1 MSKNDQQL
9 PDSAIWFVRAD
20 KRNELSGYFL
30 ANGVVAMGWGIG
42 RIDPVESRE
51 EIADRLRQRY
61 PGTGQKLLSK
71 WAREIREFNQDIG
84 VGDAVATY
92 EPRGRTY
99 HIGVILSLLA
109 DPTEHAPLL
118 ERECEYVHRVA
129 WLYKMGRDALPQ
141 GYAKRNFDLRTSLH
155 RLSPEAS
162 AVLGRLCGDASTLTE
177 ELL

>member
-42 RIDPVESRE
+42 LIDPVESRE

-61 PGTGQKLLSK
+61 PATGQKLLSNGHAK
-71 WAREIREFNQDIG
+71 SEEFNQDIG
-84 VGDAVATY
+84 VEDAVATY

-109 DPTEHAPLL
+109 DPTEHAPFLSGSVSMFTGL
-118 ERECEYVHRVA
+118 HGYTRWAGMPSPRVTQR
-129 WLYKMGRDALPQ
+129 GISTR
-141 GYAKRNFDLRTSLH
+141 RTSLH

-162 AVLGRLCGDASTLTE
+162 AVLGRLCGDTSTLTE

>member
-1 MSKNDQQL
+1 MSTNNKQL

-30 ANGVVAMGWGIG
+30 ANGVVAIGWGIG
-42 RIDPVESRE
+42 PIDPVESRV
-51 EIADRLRQRY
+51 EIADCLRRRY
-61 PGTGQKLLSK
+61 PATRQTLLSK

-109 DPTEHAPLL
+109 DPTEHAPFLSGSVSMFTGL
-118 ERECEYVHRVA
+118 HGYTKWAGMPFPRVTQR
-129 WLYKMGRDALPQ
+129 GI
-141 GYAKRNFDLRTSLH
+141 
-155 RLSPEAS
+155 
-162 AVLGRLCGDASTLTE
+162 STAGHPCTDSRQRPAQC
-177 ELL
+177 

>member
-1 MSKNDQQL
+1 MSTDNKQL

-42 RIDPVESRE
+42 PIDPVEPRE
-51 EIADRLRQRY
+51 EIAERLRRRY
-61 PGTGQKLLSK
+61 PAVRQATLSK

-92 EPRGRTY
+92 EQRGRTY
-99 HIGVILSLLA
+99 HIGGILSLLV
-109 DPTEHAPLL
+109 DPTEHVPLL
-118 ERECEYVHRVA
+118 ERECEYVHQVA
-129 WLYKMGRDALPQ
+129 WLYKVGRDALPQ
-141 GYAKRNFDLRTSLH
+141 GYAKRNFDRRTSLH

-162 AVLGRLCGDASTLTE
+162 AVLGRLCGEFPL
-177 ELL
+177 